1 RDRGCRAE
9 TCQRPP
15 AWCEAHHETLP
26 WSRGGKT
33 NLNDGVLLCG
43 HHHRLAH
50 HTNDDHQHRPNGD
63 IRFTRRT

>member
-1 RDRGCRAE
+1 
-9 TCQRPP
+9 
-15 AWCEAHHETLP
+15 CEAHHETLP

-33 NLNDGVLLCG
+33 NLADGVLLCG

-50 HTNDDHQHRPNGD
+50 HTNYDHQRLPNGD